1 MPGPKPKDPAL
12 RRRTNKPSTHEILDP
27 AARAK
32 APPLTKE
39 ILGTDHIH
47 PTVHRWWRVVWRSP
61 MAPRWLESDVEV
73 LYLTAA
79 LRNEFAKKPL
89 TALAGEIR
97 QQEARLGLDVMSRRR
112 FDWRIEGPAAPQQPT
127 AAAAPA
133 PVDDGPDPRS
143 VLRVV
148 S

>member
-1 MPGPKPKDPAL
+1 
-12 RRRTNKPSTHEILDP
+12 
-27 AARAK
+27 
-32 APPLTKE
+32 
-39 ILGTDHIH
+39 
-47 PTVHRWWRVVWRSP
+47 

-112 FDWRIEGPAAPQQPT
+112 FDWRIEGPAAPQPT
-127 AAAAPA
+127 VQAVSV
-133 PVDDGPDPRS
+133 PVDDGPDPRH